1 MGHTSPMNEE
11 IIMNEI
17 INFIENTDG
26 STLAQLIFCLFIF
39 GPPLGYAVVHT
50 VWLML
55 SPKKRAAIRQAEEEE
70 MRQRAENND
79 PMKFIGPPTRTTKI
93 MRDTDWS
100 EVALGVGV
108 ASIYLYGKTIE
119 KTMQVGNEMTPTLVK
134 GGVVVALI
142 EMTGGV

>member
-1 MGHTSPMNEE
+1 MDA
-11 IIMNEI
+11 I
-17 INFIENTDG
+17 INFVTNTPSELLFAMG
-26 STLAQLIFCLFIF
+26 IMASFILAILHYL
-39 GPPLGYAVVHT
+39 
-50 VWLML
+50 L
-55 SPKKRAAIRQAEEEE
+55 SPKKRAAMRQAEEE
-70 MRQRAENND
+70 MYRRMDYND
-79 PMKFIGPPTRTTKI
+79 PMKFVGPPTRTTKI

-119 KTMQVGNEMTPTLVK
+119 KSLEVGKEMTPTLVK